1 MGNERV
7 VVVREQKRGGF
18 WPFVGGLALG
28 VLSLWAINKYQKSK
42 EESQKGDFIDVDCD
56 EENHQPNLDWV
67 NEVKMTNDLIEI
79 IKNKVNLSQKEKGVL
94 KSLENRL
101 EELYSE
107 F

>member
-28 VLSLWAINKYQKSK
+28 ALGLWAINKYQKSK
-42 EESQKGDFIDVDCD
+42 EEPQKGDFIDVDCD

-94 KSLENRL
+94 KFLEDRL
-101 EELYSE
+101 GELYSE